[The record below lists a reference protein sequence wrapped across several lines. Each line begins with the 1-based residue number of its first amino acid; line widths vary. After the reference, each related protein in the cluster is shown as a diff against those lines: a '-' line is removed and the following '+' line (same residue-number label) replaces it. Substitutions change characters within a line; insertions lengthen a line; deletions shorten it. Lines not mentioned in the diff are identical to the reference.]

1 MALFVLRLP
10 YRGLRSLVEKALTR
24 PGAVNVD
31 EAQVLEGGFRAW
43 MDQLRAEAIR
53 RADSHPLWRHVA
65 VGFNSGLT
73 EAAGDQ
79 FHALLRSYQLSSAEE
94 IEAAARA
101 VTAGLEH
108 KPALLAILRGGK
120 LALDL
125 VAIGLAFWAGGLDWP
140 TIIYVFLFVSAAHQ
154 VVELFVR
161 QYVEGKR
168 SAIRKRKTTTVS
180 QAVSGPMGDWLTR
193 WPATGGSA
201 YEKLQ
206 GALRRVPDTI
216 AQLRR
221 LAEPRLRV

>member
-1 MALFVLRLP
+1 
-10 YRGLRSLVEKALTR
+10 
-24 PGAVNVD
+24 VNVG
-31 EAQVLEGGFRAW
+31 EAQVLEDAFRAW

-65 VGFNSGLT
+65 AGFNAGLT

-79 FHALLRSYQLSSAEE
+79 FHSLLRSYQLSSAEE

-101 VTAGLEH
+101 VTACLEQ
-108 KPALLAILRGGK
+108 KPAVLAMLRGGK
-120 LALDL
+120 LVLDL

-140 TIIYVFLFVSAAHQ
+140 TVIYIFLFVSAAHQ

-161 QYVEGKR
+161 QYVEGRR
-168 SAIRKRKTTTVS
+168 SAIRKRKIATVS
-180 QAVSGPMGDWLTR
+180 QAVSAPMADWLAR

-221 LAEPRLRV
+221 LADPRLRA